1 MRTQCVFIIRNRQTN
16 MTSQEFD
23 NIYRK
28 NYPVLYRLA
37 FSMLRDDEESR
48 DVVNEVFADL
58 LDNANEEMITNI
70 GGYLFRVVRNRVA
83 SIISHRSTL
92 ERFRRLYPIEI
103 STNSGYDYDYDT
115 KLLQV
120 MQFLDKNLTPNAREA
135 VRLVFERGLSYKDA
149 AEQMGVSV
157 GMINKHIVKSLR
169 LLREQFSN

>member
-1 MRTQCVFIIRNRQTN
+1 MHTQCVFIIETYRNN

-37 FSMLRDDEESR
+37 FTMLRDDEESR

-58 LDNANEEMITNI
+58 LDNIEDDMIKNI
-70 GGYLFRVVRNRVA
+70 DGYLFRTVRNRIT

-92 ERFRRLYPIEI
+92 ERFRQLYPIEI
-103 STNSGYDYDYDT
+103 STNSGYDYDYDA

-120 MQFLDKNLTPNAREA
+120 MQFLDTNLTPNAREA
-135 VRLVFERGLSYKDA
+135 VRLVFERGMSYKDA
-149 AEQMGVSV
+149 AEQMEVSV
-157 GMINKHIVKSLR
+157 AMVNKHIVKSLR
-169 LLREQFSN
+169 LLREKFRN